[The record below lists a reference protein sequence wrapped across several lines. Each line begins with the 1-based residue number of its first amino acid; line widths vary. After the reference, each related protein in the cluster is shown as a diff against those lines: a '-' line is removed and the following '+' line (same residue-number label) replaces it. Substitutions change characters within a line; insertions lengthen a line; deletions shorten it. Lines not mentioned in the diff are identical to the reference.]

1 MSGGGLSALRQ
12 AVNGMAS
19 LNQAWNI
26 ATGALAADQA
36 AVSVVAGNI
45 AHANTPGYTTETVQW
60 GSADTVTVGARSQP
74 GGVTIQGV
82 VSQRDRVLNQ
92 RIDQQTQEESGTA
105 ARLAALN
112 DLQSA
117 FSGAISANGSG
128 TDSGVADIGQQMT
141 AFFQS
146 FSSLAADPTDTSLR
160 TGVLSAAQSLAAA
173 FNQVSASLEQQR
185 SGLDATVATAAAQV
199 NSLTSDIASLNAKI
213 GASSPNSDAGTLE
226 DQRQYDIQQLSELIG
241 IHQITN
247 DGNSLTITTTSGAV
261 LVAGG
266 HSVQLETQSSGGVT
280 HLSMNGVDQTAAL
293 TGNGGHMGGALEARD
308 SDIPSALGSI
318 DQLAWT
324 VANAVNGQQASGT
337 DASGNAGAPIF
348 VLGGTEAG
356 AADNISVV
364 MTDPSDIAA
373 SAVGAG
379 TQDGSNATA
388 LAALASAAIVGGQT
402 PNGSYAGLIGRIGA
416 QVGEATAAQASQ
428 NASLTQLQSQ
438 QSALSSVDMNDQ
450 AALLE
455 SYEQSYQAAAKVF
468 TILNSVMTSAIN
480 LGVET
485 AVSV

>member
-1 MSGGGLSALRQ
+1 
-12 AVNGMAS
+12 MAS

-36 AVSVVAGNI
+36 AISVVAGNI
-45 AHANTPGYTTETVQW
+45 ANANTPGYTTETVQW
-60 GSADTVTVGARSQP
+60 GSADTLTVGGGTQS

-82 VSQRDRVLNQ
+82 ASQRDRVLNQ
-92 RIDQQTQEESGTA
+92 RIDQQTQEEAGTA

-112 DLQSA
+112 DLQAA
-117 FSGAISANGSG
+117 FSGAISATGSG
-128 TDSGVADIGQQMT
+128 TSSGVADIGQQMT

-146 FSSLAADPTDTSLR
+146 FSSLAADPTNTSLR
-160 TGVLSAAQSLAAA
+160 TGVLAAAQNLAAT
-173 FNQVSASLEQQR
+173 FNQVSAGLEQQTT
-185 SGLDATVATAAAQV
+185 GLDATIATAAAQV

-213 GASSPNSDAGTLE
+213 SASSPNSDAGTLE
-226 DQRQYDIQQLSELIG
+226 DQRQHDIQQLSQLIG

-247 DGNSLTITTTSGAV
+247 DGNSLTITTTSGEV

-266 HSVQLETQSSGGVT
+266 QSVQLETQSSGGVT
-280 HLSMNGVDQTAAL
+280 HLLLNGADQTAAL
-293 TGNGGHMGGALEARD
+293 TGSGGQIGGEIEARD
-308 SDIPSALGSI
+308 SDIPAALGSI

-337 DASGNAGAPIF
+337 DANGNAGAPIF
-348 VLGGTEAG
+348 ALGSTEAG
-356 AADNISVV
+356 AASNISVV
-364 MTDPSDIAA
+364 MTDPSGVAA
-373 SAVGAG
+373 SASGAG
-379 TQDGSNATA
+379 EQDGSNATA
-388 LAALASAAIVGGQT
+388 LAALASAAIVGGET
-402 PNGSYAGLIGRIGA
+402 PNESYAAVIGQIGT
-416 QVGEATAAQASQ
+416 QVSEATAGQASQ

-438 QSALSSVDMNDQ
+438 QSALSSVDMNGQ